1 MKSLIYIKLTVLA
14 LLYATSL
21 TGQTAD
27 GIYYIK
33 SSRSAAPLIEK
44 WISEYAK
51 VNPEIRFQ
59 LADKNVKIENIS
71 LSLVSDKTNTSG
83 SNVSYFGKY
92 ALLPI
97 ANEGNPILADLTKKR
112 LNEKRLKELFFEK
125 DLSEEDY
132 EESKPR
138 YQATVY
144 SGNNEVSFAQ
154 SFASHFGYATSSFKG
169 KKISGDDV
177 FLVNAI
183 QKDDSG
189 VSYNVLGNIFDLG
202 SRKLKSDVVIL
213 PLDIKKEYRE
223 FFSASTDI
231 DRVLNLLETE
241 SIDLIPTE
249 SVGFTYASQDKV
261 VKDFLLWVLTE
272 GKSYNHNYGV
282 LNIDQDV
289 LTAQVDKIKDALG
302 THLAQN
308 K

>member
-1 MKSLIYIKLTVLA
+1 MKSLIYFKLTVLA
-14 LLYATSL
+14 FLFATSS
-21 TGQTAD
+21 TAQTTE
-27 GIYYIK
+27 GVYYIK

-44 WISEYAK
+44 WISEYSK
-51 VNPEIRFQ
+51 VNSGVRFQ
-59 LADKNVKIENIS
+59 LADKNVNPENIS
-71 LSLVSDKTNTSG
+71 LSLVSDKANPSD
-83 SNVSYFGKY
+83 SNVLYFGKY

-97 ANEGNPILADLTKKR
+97 ANQDNPILADLTKKR

-144 SGNNEVSFAQ
+144 SGNNEVSFAR
-154 SFASHFGYATSSFKG
+154 SFASHFGYAASSFKG
-169 KKISGDDV
+169 KKISGDDI

-202 SRKLKSDVVIL
+202 SRKLKSDLAIL

-223 FFSASTDI
+223 HFSSSTDI
-231 DRVLNLLETE
+231 DKLLSLLETE
-241 SIDLIPTE
+241 KIDLIPTE
-249 SVGFTYASQDKV
+249 NIGFAYNSQDKA
-261 VKDFLLWVLTE
+261 VKDFLLWVLSE

-282 LNIDQDV
+282 LNVDQDI
-289 LTAQVDKIKDALG
+289 LTAQIDKIKDASD
-302 THLAQN
+302 TRLAQN